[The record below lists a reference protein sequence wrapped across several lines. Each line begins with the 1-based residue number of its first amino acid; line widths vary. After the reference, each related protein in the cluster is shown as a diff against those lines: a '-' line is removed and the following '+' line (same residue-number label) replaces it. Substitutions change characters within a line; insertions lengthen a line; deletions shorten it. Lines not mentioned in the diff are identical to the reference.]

1 MGGLSSDPSY
11 LRDEVNIKL
20 SDDGHLIG
28 KMAYFNL
35 NTNDGEVPINPMYPI
50 LTEHNRSTPINL
62 TNINNSSAKL
72 FIDVE
77 DWAGGV
83 MYIRNCKKI

>member
-1 MGGLSSDPSY
+1 
-11 LRDEVNIKL
+11 
-20 SDDGHLIG
+20 
-28 KMAYFNL
+28 
-35 NTNDGEVPINPMYPI
+35 MYPI
-50 LTEHNRSTPINL
+50 LTKHKRSTPINL
-62 TNINNSSAKL
+62 NNATNANAKI